1 MIRHRDDRD
10 RRLLR
15 QRSEVVRRVV
25 RIFVIRKAR
34 ELGQRIARRISRRR
48 MLRTEKVK
56 AKALRGALEACG
68 REAMRARRNGF
79 HASEAVYNLS
89 LYFLVAERDIQTLKV
104 DALTHPD
111 AWTRSLCAR
120 VILLTIHELEIDK
133 AGGNR
138 LRQALVDT
146 NVPTE
151 LRQEV
156 SVALRTIRS
165 AQQKAQKQFS
175 ELRHSTIAHRD
186 ADAIT
191 QYRKIVELD
200 SLGVLKTAAEF
211 YAGTHAFMDVMPR
224 LISHVAGTTGFIA
237 QLVLQMNLPKAN
249 VPRTDA

>member
-1 MIRHRDDRD
+1 MIRDRTDRD
-10 RRLLR
+10 RGLLQ
-15 QRSEVVRRVV
+15 QRPEVARRMI
-25 RIFVIRKAR
+25 RIFLIRKAR
-34 ELGQRIARRISRRR
+34 DISQRIARRISRRKMLKCEKPR
-48 MLRTEKVK
+48 MD
-56 AKALRGALEACG
+56 ALREALDMCG
-68 REAMRARRNGF
+68 REAMRARRNELL
-79 HASEAVYNLS
+79 ASEAVYNLS
-89 LYFLVAERDIQTLKV
+89 LYFLVAARDIQTMKI

-138 LRQALVDT
+138 LRQALSDT
-146 NVPTE
+146 EAPEE

-165 AQQKAQKQFS
+165 AQQKAQKQFA

-191 QYRKIVELD
+191 QYRKISELD
-200 SLGVLKTAAEF
+200 SLSVVQTAAEF

-224 LISHVAGTTGFIA
+224 LISHVAGTTGVIA
-237 QLVLQMNLPKAN
+237 QLVLKMNLPRTN
-249 VPRTDA
+249 VSLTDA